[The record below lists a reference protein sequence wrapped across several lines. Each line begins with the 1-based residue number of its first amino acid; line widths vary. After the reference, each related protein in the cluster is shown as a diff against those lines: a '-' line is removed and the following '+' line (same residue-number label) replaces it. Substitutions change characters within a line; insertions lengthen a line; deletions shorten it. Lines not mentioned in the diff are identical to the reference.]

1 MRRYSLFSAC
11 GARKHRGLSK
21 LVWPQGA
28 SRCKG
33 CAALCLRHRK
43 RRTYAAM
50 RRTGWTGL
58 AGRAR
63 TAAFRGKGLRGGGTA
78 AFQNQK
84 GRIEDAFVTKYR
96 RPAPCGRMVA
106 GGAGRAAG
114 RHPPVG
120 VKWESGQSVPDAERL
135 VKLSELFGVSVD
147 FLLKG
152 DGPPAGDA
160 LLRASAARLV
170 TAGEAADYL
179 ALRGRAAGRIAAG
192 TMPVHPVAGLP
203 AAARGRERRRGG
215 ALSETA
221 ARYGLAALLVLVA
234 GAVALFIHCGL
245 QSAPYRYLDEPFT
258 LEQAAAELVR
268 GRLEADKRAY
278 GRKCVAGGVLC
289 VLAALPL
296 LLTAILTGGDALA
309 VVASLCGTLLLA
321 GAGSAL
327 FILAGVPRAAAERL
341 FADRRVHAR
350 GQAEGARCW
359 RCFPRCTGLRRRPF
373 ICC

>member
-1 MRRYSLFSAC
+1 TRQ
-11 GARKHRGLSK
+11 
-21 LVWPQGA
+21 LV
-28 SRCKG
+28 S
-33 CAALCLRHRK
+33 
-43 RRTYAAM
+43 
-50 RRTGWTGL
+50 
-58 AGRAR
+58 
-63 TAAFRGKGLRGGGTA
+63 
-78 AFQNQK
+78 
-84 GRIEDAFVTKYR
+84 
-96 RPAPCGRMVA
+96 
-106 GGAGRAAG
+106 
-114 RHPPVG
+114 
-120 VKWESGQSVPDAERL
+120 KWESGQSVPDAERL

-152 DGPPAGDA
+152 DGSPAGDA
-160 LLRASAARLV
+160 PPAASAARLV

-192 TMPVHPVAGLP
+192 TCLCILSPVCLLLLAAMSDAGG
-203 AAARGRERRRGG
+203 A

-221 ARYGLAALLVLVA
+221 AAGYGLAALLVLVA

-268 GRLEADKRAY
+268 GRLEAGKRAY

-341 FADRRVHAR
+341 LQIGEYTREAKRKGALLEVFSSVYWLAATAVYLLLSFRNGWDRSWMLWPVAGVIFAALY
-350 GQAEGARCW
+350 ALLEAL
-359 RCFPRCTGLRRRPF
+359 TGRKK
-373 ICC
+373 

>member
-1 MRRYSLFSAC
+1 
-11 GARKHRGLSK
+11 
-21 LVWPQGA
+21 
-28 SRCKG
+28 
-33 CAALCLRHRK
+33 
-43 RRTYAAM
+43 M
-50 RRTGWTGL
+50 RRTGWTG

-63 TAAFRGKGLRGGGTA
+63 TAAFSREGLRGGARPHSKIRKGVLKMRLS
-78 AFQNQK
+78 QN
-84 GRIEDAFVTKYR
+84 I
-96 RPAPCGRMVA
+96 A
-106 GGAGRAAG
+106 GLRHAAG
-114 RHPPVG
+114 WSQEELAARLDVTRQS
-120 VKWESGQSVPDAERL
+120 VSKWESGQSVPA
-135 VKLSELFGVSVD
+135 
-147 FLLKG
+147 
-152 DGPPAGDA
+152 
-160 LLRASAARLV
+160 AARLV

-192 TMPVHPVAGLP
+192 TCLCILSPVCLLLLAAMSDAGD
-203 AAARGRERRRGG
+203 G

-221 ARYGLAALLVLVA
+221 AVGYGLAALLVLVA

-341 FADRRVHAR
+341 LQIGEYTREAKRKGALLEVFSSVYWLAATAVYLLLSFRNGWDRSWMLWPVAGVIFAALY
-350 GQAEGARCW
+350 ALLEAL
-359 RCFPRCTGLRRRPF
+359 TGRKK
-373 ICC
+373 

>member
-1 MRRYSLFSAC
+1 MR
-11 GARKHRGLSK
+11 LS
-21 LVWPQGA
+21 QNIAG
-28 SRCKG
+28 
-33 CAALCLRHRK
+33 LRH
-43 RRTYAAM
+43 
-50 RRTGWTGL
+50 
-58 AGRAR
+58 
-63 TAAFRGKGLRGGGTA
+63 
-78 AFQNQK
+78 
-84 GRIEDAFVTKYR
+84 
-96 RPAPCGRMVA
+96 
-106 GGAGRAAG
+106 AAG
-114 RHPPVG
+114 WSQEELAARLDVTRQS
-120 VKWESGQSVPDAERL
+120 VSKWESGQSVPDAERL

-147 FLLKG
+147 FA
-152 DGPPAGDA
+152 P
-160 LLRASAARLV
+160 LRCV
-170 TAGEAADYL
+170 TMEQAADYL

-192 TMPVHPVAGLP
+192 TCLCILSPVCLLLLAAMSDAGD
-203 AAARGRERRRGG
+203 G

-221 ARYGLAALLVLVA
+221 AVGYGLAALLVLVA

-341 FADRRVHAR
+341 LQIGEYTREAKRKGALLEVFSSVYWLAATAVYLLLSFRNGWDRSWMLWPVAGVIFAALY
-350 GQAEGARCW
+350 ALLEAL
-359 RCFPRCTGLRRRPF
+359 TGRKK
-373 ICC
+373 

>member
-1 MRRYSLFSAC
+1 MR
-11 GARKHRGLSK
+11 LS
-21 LVWPQGA
+21 QNIAG
-28 SRCKG
+28 
-33 CAALCLRHRK
+33 LRH
-43 RRTYAAM
+43 
-50 RRTGWTGL
+50 
-58 AGRAR
+58 
-63 TAAFRGKGLRGGGTA
+63 
-78 AFQNQK
+78 
-84 GRIEDAFVTKYR
+84 
-96 RPAPCGRMVA
+96 
-106 GGAGRAAG
+106 AAG
-114 RHPPVG
+114 WSQEELAARLDVTRQS
-120 VKWESGQSVPDAERL
+120 VSKWESGQSVPDAERL

-160 LLRASAARLV
+160 PPGRFRGAVGYGRRGGGLSGAAR
-170 TAGEAADYL
+170 TRGGAH
-179 ALRGRAAGRIAAG
+179 RGRDV
-192 TMPVHPVAGLP
+192 PVHPVAGLP
-203 AAARGRERRRGG
+203 AAARGYERRRDG

-221 ARYGLAALLVLVA
+221 AVGYGLAALLVLVA

-341 FADRRVHAR
+341 LQIGEYTREAKRKGALLEVFSSVYWLAATAVYLLLSFRNGWDRSWMLWPVAGVIFAALY
-350 GQAEGARCW
+350 ALLEAL
-359 RCFPRCTGLRRRPF
+359 TGRKK
-373 ICC
+373 

>member
-1 MRRYSLFSAC
+1 M
-11 GARKHRGLSK
+11 
-21 LVWPQGA
+21 
-28 SRCKG
+28 
-33 CAALCLRHRK
+33 
-43 RRTYAAM
+43 
-50 RRTGWTGL
+50 
-58 AGRAR
+58 
-63 TAAFRGKGLRGGGTA
+63 
-78 AFQNQK
+78 
-84 GRIEDAFVTKYR
+84 
-96 RPAPCGRMVA
+96 
-106 GGAGRAAG
+106 
-114 RHPPVG
+114 
-120 VKWESGQSVPDAERL
+120 PDAERL

-160 LLRASAARLV
+160 PPAASAARLV

-192 TMPVHPVAGLP
+192 TCLCILSPVCLLLLAAMSDAGD
-203 AAARGRERRRGG
+203 G

-221 ARYGLAALLVLVA
+221 AVGYGLAALLVLVA

-278 GRKCVAGGVLC
+278 GRKCVA
-289 VLAALPL
+289 
-296 LLTAILTGGDALA
+296 AILTGGDALA

-341 FADRRVHAR
+341 LQIGEYTREAKRKGALLEVFSSVYWLAATAVYLLLSFRNGWDRSWMLWPVAGVIFAALY
-350 GQAEGARCW
+350 ALLEAL
-359 RCFPRCTGLRRRPF
+359 TGRKK
-373 ICC
+373 

>member
-1 MRRYSLFSAC
+1 
-11 GARKHRGLSK
+11 
-21 LVWPQGA
+21 
-28 SRCKG
+28 
-33 CAALCLRHRK
+33 
-43 RRTYAAM
+43 M
-50 RRTGWTGL
+50 RRTGWTG
-58 AGRAR
+58 AGRAW
-63 TAAFRGKGLRGGGTA
+63 TAAFSREGLRGGARPHSKIRKGVLKMRLS
-78 AFQNQK
+78 QN
-84 GRIEDAFVTKYR
+84 I
-96 RPAPCGRMVA
+96 A
-106 GGAGRAAG
+106 GLRHAAG
-114 RHPPVG
+114 WSQEELAARLDVTRQS
-120 VKWESGQSVPDAERL
+120 VSKWESGQSVPDAERL

-152 DGPPAGDA
+152 DGSPAGDA
-160 LLRASAARLV
+160 PPAASAARLV

-192 TMPVHPVAGLP
+192 TCLCILSPVCLLLLAAMSDAGG
-203 AAARGRERRRGG
+203 A

-221 ARYGLAALLVLVA
+221 AAGYGLAALLVLVA

-268 GRLEADKRAY
+268 GRLEAGKRAY

-296 LLTAILTGGDALA
+296 LLSAILTGGDALA

-341 FADRRVHAR
+341 LQIGEYTREAKRKGALLEVFSSVYWLAATAVYLLLSFRNGWDRSWMLWPVAGVIFAALY
-350 GQAEGARCW
+350 ALLEAL
-359 RCFPRCTGLRRRPF
+359 TGRKK
-373 ICC
+373 